1 LVIVLLIAIFLSF
14 SWLIFFFL
22 LFPSTFN
29 FIWCFV

>member
-1 LVIVLLIAIFLSF
+1 LIAIFLSF
-14 SWLIFFFL
+14 SWLIFFFFL